1 MKKKI
6 TYTFEYQTLYRD
18 IENKK
23 IAGVC
28 AGLADYSSINVNL
41 IRVLTVIGALTFSFV
56 FIAAYIAAIIFLKP
70 KPADLYTDE
79 EDEEYWRKYRKSPR
93 NTLAEARNKF
103 RRLEQKLR
111 KLETY
116 VTSSKF
122 NLDREFEEMDSSKS
136 SRY

>member
-1 MKKKI
+1 MKKKV
-6 TYTFEYQTLYRD
+6 TYSFEYQTLYRD

-41 IRVLTVIGALTFSFV
+41 IRVLTVIGAFTFSFV

-70 KPADLYTDE
+70 KPVDLYTDE

-122 NLDREFEEMDSSKS
+122 NLDREFEEMDNGKS